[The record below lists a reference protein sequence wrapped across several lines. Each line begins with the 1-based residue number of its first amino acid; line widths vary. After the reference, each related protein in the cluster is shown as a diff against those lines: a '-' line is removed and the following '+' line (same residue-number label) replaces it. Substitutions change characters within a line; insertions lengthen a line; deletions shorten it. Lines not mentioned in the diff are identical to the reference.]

1 MAEGPTKRSGAS
13 FPDAGTGESEA
24 ERPRLIGDARIPV
37 QSEIAALTS
46 RSGSARASGIEAEGA
61 PASAEGEPQGKEPR
75 VESSAVD
82 HPGGTRLKAVELPE
96 GPRPRRGVP
105 EQTRA
110 RLIYTAAQLFNRM
123 PYWETD
129 TNQISREAG
138 YATGTFYRHFKDKR
152 EIFIAAYREWVGEEW
167 ASIESRITLG
177 QTAAESID
185 RAADALIEHHRR
197 WRVFRGNLR
206 ALVTY
211 DEELRE
217 LTHALRREQ
226 LEKMGVLRFR
236 QGLQGARTLES
247 DAVHAMMFER
257 VCDAI
262 ADGDFHSLGC
272 SVELAQ
278 AEFQRLMRQYLLD

>member
-1 MAEGPTKRSGAS
+1 MHAAAISGRVEPAGKSDMAESPAKRTESSLHDEGDWEGRA
-13 FPDAGTGESEA
+13 TGGSDVSA
-24 ERPRLIGDARIPV
+24 LAKGV
-37 QSEIAALTS
+37 QSGLDRPVGRTVA
-46 RSGSARASGIEAEGA
+46 
-61 PASAEGEPQGKEPR
+61 GK
-75 VESSAVD
+75 
-82 HPGGTRLKAVELPE
+82 TELPE
-96 GPRPRRGVP
+96 GPRPKRGAP

-110 RLIYTAAQLFNRM
+110 RLIWTAAQLFNRA
-123 PYWETD
+123 PYWEID

-152 EIFIAAYREWVGEEW
+152 EIFIASYREWVAEEW
-167 ASIESRITLG
+167 ANIESQVTPG

-217 LTHALRREQ
+217 LTQRLRRDQ
-226 LEKMGVLRFR
+226 LEKMSLLRFR
-236 QGLQGARTLES
+236 QGLQEARTLES

-262 ADGDFHSLGC
+262 ADGDFLSLGC

-278 AEFQRLMRQYLLD
+278 REFQRLMRQYLLD